1 MLRAYLASYFMSMN
15 RMSKLALCIVL
26 TLFLSA
32 CGQRGPLF
40 IPEQAPSNENTPK
53 APAENPEKLNNKEG
67 Q

>member
-1 MLRAYLASYFMSMN
+1 MSMN

-26 TLFLSA
+26 TIFLGA

-40 IPEQAPSNENTPK
+40 IPEQAPSNKEIPK
-53 APAENPEKLNNKEG
+53 APAETPEKLTTEEG